1 MTFTT
6 RPELAGASGMVAST
20 HWLASSAG
28 MAVLGDGVREALDP
42 RTYARWGTAGRATL
56 GWVKASGMR
65 QRATAKGPVA
75 RNL

>member
-1 MTFTT
+1 M
-6 RPELAGASGMVAST
+6 
-20 HWLASSAG
+20 LASSAG

-42 RTYARWGTAGRATL
+42 RTYDRWGSAVRATL

-65 QRATAKGPVA
+65 QRAPAISPVT